1 MKYWPGEVG
10 EASLFGSFQ
19 LELSEDEKDKGD
31 YVTRKFK
38 LSQVDAVSTC
48 RYPITGI
55 WYGVVTRISH
65 HMNITCIYITK
76 QCICAHIEYII
87 ISVSRIWQTIKLL
100 CNNRYHVNRCKRRGP
115 CQG

>member
-38 LSQVDAVSTC
+38 LSHVDAVS
-48 RYPITGI
+48 IL
-55 WYGVVTRISH
+55 
-65 HMNITCIYITK
+65 
-76 QCICAHIEYII
+76 
-87 ISVSRIWQTIKLL
+87 TIKTFGTGSS
-100 CNNRYHVNRCKRRGP
+100 VEKVI
-115 CQG
+115 

>member
-38 LSQVDAVSTC
+38 LSHVDAVSTC
-48 RYPITGI
+48 VRKVACIAIEAVWYRVVSIKSRYLNVTCMSSIFI
-55 WYGVVTRISH
+55 LWSVVGFAISE
-65 HMNITCIYITK
+65 MYMLLIFVAE
-76 QCICAHIEYII
+76 QC
-87 ISVSRIWQTIKLL
+87 R
-100 CNNRYHVNRCKRRGP
+100 
-115 CQG
+115 

>member
-38 LSQVDAVSTC
+38 LSHVDAVSKD
-48 RYPITGI
+48 YVG
-55 WYGVVTRISH
+55 
-65 HMNITCIYITK
+65 
-76 QCICAHIEYII
+76 
-87 ISVSRIWQTIKLL
+87 
-100 CNNRYHVNRCKRRGP
+100 
-115 CQG
+115 